1 MVAVSQRGSKL
12 SFGSIAT
19 LILGACLV
27 KPLGEMKTVWT
38 TPVIFLLYE
47 TISSSSSLSA
57 SSSRSNAVLTAS
69 SLGIASLTRNSLAK
83 IILLAL
89 ACQPRSCTVSFES
102 KSRILQPDERNCF
115 VPTKIGWVE
124 PQAKPHQGIAAPEA
138 VDGFRFAQPI
148 LRGHKEAHLTPCPRT
163 ASGSPSRS

>member
-38 TPVIFLLYE
+38 TPVVFLLYE

-57 SSSRSNAVLTAS
+57 SSSRSKAVLTAS
-69 SLGIASLTRNSLAK
+69 SLGIASLTRKFLSKDSSSGLGPLA
-83 IILLAL
+83 
-89 ACQPRSCTVSFES
+89 RSCTVSFEI
-102 KSRILQPDERNCF
+102 KSRILQPDERNRF
-115 VPTKIGWVE
+115 VPTKVGWVE
-124 PQAKPHQGIAAPEA
+124 RQANPHQGKRRTERPLMGFASLNPSYTAAS
-138 VDGFRFAQPI
+138 
-148 LRGHKEAHLTPCPRT
+148 TPARRT